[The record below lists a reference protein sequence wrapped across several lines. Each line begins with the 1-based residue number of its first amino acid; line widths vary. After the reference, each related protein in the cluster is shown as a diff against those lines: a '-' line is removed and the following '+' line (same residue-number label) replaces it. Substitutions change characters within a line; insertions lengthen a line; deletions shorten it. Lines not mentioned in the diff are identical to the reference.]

1 MVNRQTSTFL
11 KQRMEEAG
19 IRPVS
24 KFGQN
29 FLIDL
34 NLVNMIADS
43 AHLTEQ
49 DVALEVGTGTGS
61 LTGLIAQKAG
71 RVITVEIDQNLW
83 QLAQEELAGFNNI
96 TFLQQDAL
104 RNKNNLNPILI
115 DTIRQAMSEIEG
127 AAQACS

>member
-1 MVNRQTSTFL
+1 MFNRQTTTFL

-43 AHLTEQ
+43 ANITKQ
-49 DVALEVGTGTGS
+49 DVVVEVGADRVLLRARRLRRMWVAEDAGVEV
-61 LTGLIAQKAG
+61 GLDGHVAERA
-71 RVITVEIDQNLW
+71 R
-83 QLAQEELAGFNNI
+83 
-96 TFLQQDAL
+96 
-104 RNKNNLNPILI
+104 
-115 DTIRQAMSEIEG
+115 
-127 AAQACS
+127 

>member
-1 MVNRQTSTFL
+1 MFNRQTTTFL

-43 AHLTEQ
+43 ASITEQ
-49 DVALEVGTGTGS
+49 DIVVEVGTGTGS
-61 LTGLIAQKAG
+61 LTGLIAQKA
-71 RVITVEIDQNLW
+71 RHVITVEIDQNLW
-83 QLAQEELAGFNNI
+83 QLAQEELSSFSNI
-96 TFLQQDAL
+96 CLLYTSPSPRD
-104 RNKNNLNPILI
+104 
-115 DTIRQAMSEIEG
+115 
-127 AAQACS
+127 